1 MARPSDTVSAMARH
15 ASAERLAYD
24 GCGLPD
30 DLELLQRWRAGDRH
44 AGDALFVRHFDVVHR
59 FFRAKLA
66 DDVDD
71 LVQRTFL
78 ALLESS
84 VRQRTISSVRGWL
97 LGTARNLLF
106 ERWRARADFDPST
119 STLAALEPSPSAM
132 LTGAAEQRILIGAL
146 RTIPL
151 DQQIVLELFYWEA
164 MSGSEIAACLH
175 EPEGTIRTRLRRAR
189 ESLNDAIA
197 HVSEHP
203 DLLAS
208 TLGDLERWLAS
219 LRDQIPSKESHRQQ

>member
-1 MARPSDTVSAMARH
+1 MARH
-15 ASAERLAYD
+15 ATAECLAYH
-24 GCGLPD
+24 GGGLID
-30 DLELLQRWRAGDRH
+30 DLELLQRWRAGDRR
-44 AGDALFVRHFDVVHR
+44 AGDELFTRHFDAVHR

-66 DDVDD
+66 DDVED

-84 VRQRTISSVRGWL
+84 VRERAIASVRGWL

-106 ERWRARADFDPST
+106 ERWRGRTAFDPST
-119 STLAALEPSPSAM
+119 STLAALEPSPSA
-132 LTGAAEQRILIGAL
+132 LVTAAGEQRTLSLAL
-146 RTIPL
+146 RLIPL

-164 MSGSEIAACLH
+164 MSGSEIAACLQ

-189 ESLNDAIA
+189 ESLADAIA
-197 HVSEHP
+197 HVAEHP

-219 LRDQIPSKESHRQQ
+219 LKEQVPRKEARRRR